1 MATPPE
7 DLFIQ
12 LLRDA
17 QIWNEHGKDYIPIF
31 ACSSCGKGCL
41 PLCGVGVDKTIRP
54 VESKD
59 LVFQTRK
66 TMLEVGK
73 PAAPILMQI
82 VTGTGV
88 IVRYEEALA
97 CIQDLSCKDGKTR
110 KIFTRPIPTM
120 GGLLCRDCDVCQV
133 RGMKTDDQVFMSGG
147 RAVKACCY
155 CTDVCT
161 QCKKLKVKYNLC
173 CQRKRRLYS

>member
-7 DLFIQ
+7 DVFIQ

-88 IVRYEEALA
+88 NFFCGHKAQAINAIRANALPPMMIPA
-97 CIQDLSCKDGKTR
+97 CHDDGGVGA
-110 KIFTRPIPTM
+110 
-120 GGLLCRDCDVCQV
+120 GGAFF
-133 RGMKTDDQVFMSGG
+133 FM
-147 RAVKACCY
+147 RAP
-155 CTDVCT
+155 D
-161 QCKKLKVKYNLC
+161 
-173 CQRKRRLYS
+173 